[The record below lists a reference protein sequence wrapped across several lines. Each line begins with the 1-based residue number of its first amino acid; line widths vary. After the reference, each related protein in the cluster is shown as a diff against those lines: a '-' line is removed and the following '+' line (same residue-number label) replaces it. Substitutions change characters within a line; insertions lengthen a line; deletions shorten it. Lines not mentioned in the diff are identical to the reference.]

1 MLRVEQNEREKQM
14 REAMDEERQ
23 TEQDRLRELEKQ
35 RSAMHLI
42 EADLAQERAEVDAI
56 SEAMGRKVEEVE
68 AQLSRRTARAKRE
81 AAGSASGEQA
91 SVVDSAAGKVLVGGN
106 VALGNTGADADAK
119 RRPAEDVGAALRRV
133 VEAKIQGL
141 IDRCFTHEEGWWS
154 YEVSFPPPL
163 PACPVA
169 GALATHARCCIATAS
184 PCHRHTCVGVGLR
197 RSERDA
203 VPPSDESRTL
213 GWLTW

>member
-1 MLRVEQNEREKQM
+1 M

-23 TEQDRLRELEKQ
+23 KEQDRLRELEKQ
-35 RSAMHLI
+35 RSAMHSI
-42 EADLAQERAEVDAI
+42 EADLAQERAEADAI

-68 AQLSRRTARAKRE
+68 AQLSRRTARAKKE
-81 AAGSASGEQA
+81 AADSASGEQA

-106 VALGNTGADADAK
+106 SALGNTGADADAK

-154 YEVSFPPPL
+154 YEVSFPAPFASLPYRGHPCYTRALLHCNSQPL
-163 PACPVA
+163 SP
-169 GALATHARCCIATAS
+169 TH
-184 PCHRHTCVGVGLR
+184 LR
-197 RSERDA
+197 RDRFASVGTRRSSTER
-203 VPPSDESRTL
+203 
-213 GWLTW
+213 